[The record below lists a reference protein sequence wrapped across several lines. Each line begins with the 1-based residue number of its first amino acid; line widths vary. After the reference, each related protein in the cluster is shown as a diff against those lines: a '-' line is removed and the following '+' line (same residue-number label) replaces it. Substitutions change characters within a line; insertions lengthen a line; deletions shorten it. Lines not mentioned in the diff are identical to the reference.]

1 MARRETE
8 RNGEKWSMHQLNET
22 ISFNH
27 IKLQTQFE
35 TDARSYINHEMK
47 LKSQDLNYFPAR
59 KQGKDGENEKV
70 KMVQEAEGAR
80 TTYQQQQL

>member
-1 MARRETE
+1 
-8 RNGEKWSMHQLNET
+8 MHQLNET

-59 KQGKDGENEKV
+59 KQGKDGATNPEYFSSASERANGTKGRRRV
-70 KMVQEAEGAR
+70 HTQRVPHRIAFIA
-80 TTYQQQQL
+80 L